1 MVLASVHQKLL
12 PLNTETSPSPPKMPL
27 LRLRHAL
34 LLSCVAIVYVY
45 AERYSTSI
53 ASMSMPEIEEK
64 LQVCN

>member
-1 MVLASVHQKLL
+1 
-12 PLNTETSPSPPKMPL
+12 MPL

-45 AERYSTSI
+45 AERYSASI